1 MITKNHSVVVVV
13 SAHAA
18 LTVLDKACEGY
29 AIRNLDFFKLVV
41 IEIALEQWG
50 LAYVR
55 RQRKTQLN
63 DQAIGLATRIAESIS
78 RYLWHV
84 LSNVIPQWC
93 VVDDIKI
100 IGVWEIWLCLNPK

>member
-1 MITKNHSVVVVV
+1 MITKNHNVVIVV

-18 LTVLDKACEGY
+18 LTALDRACEGY
-29 AIRNLDFFKLVV
+29 AIRNLDFFKLAV

-55 RQRKTQLN
+55 RQRKLQL
-63 DQAIGLATRIAESIS
+63 DEPAYRLATQIAESIS
-78 RYLWHV
+78 QYLWYV
-84 LSNVIPQWC
+84 LANVIQQWC
-93 VVDDIKI
+93 VVDDLKI